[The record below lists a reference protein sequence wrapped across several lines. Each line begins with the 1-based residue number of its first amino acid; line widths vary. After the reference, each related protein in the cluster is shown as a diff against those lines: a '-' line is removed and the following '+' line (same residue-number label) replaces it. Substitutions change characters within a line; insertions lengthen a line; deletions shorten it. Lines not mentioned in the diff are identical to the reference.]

1 MRFSRRTLFSLLAV
15 ALCFSASADDHKR
28 ARAQS
33 DEGVVLLLNARN
45 PTQFLTG
52 AETSKIFLGQTAFWH
67 GVVAIKVMIRPD
79 TSQASKLFY
88 RTVLNQTPQAFR
100 KHWDE
105 LQLSGRAVAPKVY
118 ASAEELAQAIAQTPG
133 AIGFALNSELW
144 KVQTKG
150 IKIVNIR

>member
-1 MRFSRRTLFSLLAV
+1 MRFSRRTLFGLLAV
-15 ALCFSASADDHKR
+15 ALCISTSAGDHHR

-45 PTQFLTG
+45 PTQFLSS
-52 AETSKIFLGQTAFWH
+52 AETAKIFLGQTAFWH

-79 TSQASKLFY
+79 TSNASKLFY
-88 RTVLNQTPQAFR
+88 RTVLKQTPQAFR

-105 LQLSGRAVAPKVY
+105 LQLSGRGVAPKVY

>member
-1 MRFSRRTLFSLLAV
+1 MRFPRRILLGLLAV
-15 ALCFSASADDHKR
+15 ACFSASAGHHDR

-45 PTQFLTG
+45 PTQFLTS
-52 AETSKIFLGQTAFWH
+52 AETAKIFLGQTTFWH

-79 TSQASKLFY
+79 TSQAAKLFY
-88 RTVLNQTPQAFR
+88 RAVLKQTPQAFR

-105 LQLSGRAVAPKVY
+105 LQLSGRGVAPKVY

-133 AIGFALNSELW
+133 AIGFALSSELW
-144 KVQTKG
+144 KVQTRG
-150 IKIVNIR
+150 IKIVNVR

>member
-15 ALCFSASADDHKR
+15 ACFRAGAGDDHR
-28 ARAQS
+28 AHAQS

-45 PTQFLTG
+45 PTQSLTST
-52 AETSKIFLGQTAFWH
+52 ETAKIFLGQTAFWH
-67 GVVAIKVMIRPD
+67 GVVAIKVMTRPD
-79 TSQASKLFY
+79 TSNAAKLFY
-88 RTVLNQTPQAFR
+88 RTVLKQTPQAFR

-105 LQLSGRAVAPKVY
+105 LQLSGRGVAPRVY

-133 AIGFALNSELW
+133 GVGFALYSELW

-150 IKIVNIR
+150 IKIVNVR